1 MTTRNDATPARRSP
15 LWMRLLLFGSLA
27 INLLIAGLVLGAVS
41 FRGGDSDRHQLR
53 GVRDLA
59 PIPFI
64 VAMEKED
71 RRDLVA
77 RFREE
82 SRPHRPSRAETRQ
95 RLEAFLTA
103 IRADDLDVAQITSL
117 LEGERQRGK
126 ARQEAGQAVLIDYF
140 QSLTLEERRVY
151 ADRLESILK
160 RRLPD
165 RTDR

>member
-1 MTTRNDATPARRSP
+1 M
-15 LWMRLLLFGSLA
+15 
-27 INLLIAGLVLGAVS
+27 
-41 FRGGDSDRHQLR
+41 
-53 GVRDLA
+53 
-59 PIPFI
+59 
-64 VAMEKED
+64 
-71 RRDLVA
+71 A

-82 SRPHRPSRAETRQ
+82 SRPHRPGRAETRQ

-103 IRADDLDVAQITSL
+103 IRAADLDVAQITSL

-140 QSLTLEERRVY
+140 QSLTVEERRVY
-151 ADRLESILK
+151 ADRLEGILK